1 VRTTFH
7 CGPAMIRARVFGVAA
22 LAAVSLGVGASS
34 AQASGRHGAPSSS
47 ARAFIDHIQWSASSP
62 ARGVQLLSATFSDP
76 ESHPSWTVT
85 IQAPAHSPFD
95 GSAELAEAGS
105 RAWAQQTEAALTAD
119 GLAPTATT
127 IQWPRYTD
135 DPRGVLGVRVRVG
148 EFASQADAA
157 TEAKALTADG
167 FAPLVEWEGF
177 DPQQPPDAELLH
189 AAIVDPRAFAGRVEA
204 IHGTAVASRAT
215 AAAQAQQVG
224 ALAAVNGG
232 FFTID
237 APLAPVAGV
246 PTGLG
251 VYDGK
256 LESLANS
263 ARADLVLDGRAP
275 ARIENLLSFAQVQAA
290 GASARVLGINRLP
303 GSNEDCGVPGFAP
316 TDEPRQGTICTG
328 SNDLVLFTPEFG
340 APLPTGTA
348 VQALLD
354 RSGRVVSIGT
364 GGGALPAGDSAL
376 QAIGT
381 DATWLTS
388 HLQVGRR
395 VAVQEQLRR
404 QDGGPFPLTAQ
415 TSIVSAAPIL
425 LRDGRVA
432 IDAFHE
438 GVFDPRDLNNYSF
451 SADRHGRTFAGV
463 DRRGR
468 LILATA
474 DGIPGVSEGLTLTE
488 EALLMRSLGAVDAM
502 NLDGGGST
510 SFVVNGQT
518 INHPSDATGARPV
531 GDSVVIVP

>member
-1 VRTTFH
+1 VRTTVP
-7 CGPAMIRARVFGVAA
+7 CGPALSRARILGAAAVAA
-22 LAAVSLGVGASS
+22 SALSVGVGV
-34 AQASGRHGAPSSS
+34 AQASARHGGPASGP
-47 ARAFIDHIQWSASSP
+47 RAFTHQIHWSVSSP
-62 ARGVQLLSATFSDP
+62 ARGVQLLNGTFSDP
-76 ESHPSWTVT
+76 AVHPSWTVT

-95 GSAELAEAGS
+95 GSLEVAEAGS
-105 RAWAQQTEAALTAD
+105 SAWAQQTEAALTAD
-119 GLAPTATT
+119 GFTPTART
-127 IQWPRYTD
+127 IHWPHYAD

-148 EFASQADAA
+148 EFATNAAA
-157 TEAKALTADG
+157 TAQAATLTADG
-167 FAPLVEWEGF
+167 FHPLVEWEGF

-189 AAIVDPRAFAGRVEA
+189 AAVVDPHAFAGRVEA

-237 APLAPVAGV
+237 APLAAVAGV

-263 ARADLVLDGRAP
+263 GRADLVLDGRAP
-275 ARIENLLSFAQVQAA
+275 ARIENLTSSAELRA
-290 GASARVLGINRLP
+290 GDATERILGINRLP

-348 VQALLD
+348 TQALLD
-354 RSGRVVSIGT
+354 RSGRVVAIGT
-364 GGGALPAGDSAL
+364 AGGSLPTGDSAL
-376 QAIGT
+376 QALGT
-381 DATWLTS
+381 DATWLAA
-388 HLQVGRR
+388 HLQVGQR
-395 VAVQEQLRR
+395 VVVDEQLRR
-404 QDGGPFPLTAQ
+404 LGGGPFTLTPQ
-415 TSIVSAAPIL
+415 TSIVSAAPVL
-425 LRDGRVA
+425 LRNGRID
-432 IDAFHE
+432 IDASRE

-451 SADRHGRTFAGV
+451 RADRHGRTFAGV

-468 LILATA
+468 LILVTA

-510 SFVVNGQT
+510 SFVVDGQT
-518 INHPSDATGARPV
+518 VNDPSDATGARPV

>member
-1 VRTTFH
+1 
-7 CGPAMIRARVFGVAA
+7 MSRACIFGAAA
-22 LAAVSLGVGASS
+22 LAAGALGVGAGT
-34 AQASGRHGAPSSS
+34 AQASARHGGPAPDPGV
-47 ARAFIDHIQWSASSP
+47 FIHEIHWSATSP
-62 ARGVQLLSATFSDP
+62 ARGVQLLNGTFSDP
-76 ESHPSWTVT
+76 AAHPSWTVT

-95 GSAELAEAGS
+95 GSLEVAEAGS
-105 RAWAQQTEAALTAD
+105 SAWAQETEAALTAD
-119 GLAPTATT
+119 GFTPTATA
-127 IQWPRYTD
+127 IDWPSYAD
-135 DPRGVLGVRVRVG
+135 DPRGFLGIRVRAG
-148 EFASQADAA
+148 EFATNAAA
-157 TEAKALTADG
+157 TVQAATLTADG
-167 FAPLVEWEGF
+167 FHPLVEWEGF
-177 DPQQPPDAELLH
+177 DPEHGPDAELLH
-189 AAIVDPRAFAGRVEA
+189 AAIVDPHVFAGRVEA
-204 IHGTAVASRAT
+204 IHGTAVAGRAT

-237 APLAPVAGV
+237 APLAAVAGV

-275 ARIENLLSFAQVQAA
+275 ARIENLTSSAQLRAG
-290 GASARVLGINRLP
+290 GASAPILGINRLP
-303 GSNEDCGVPGFAP
+303 GSNEDCGAPGFAP

-348 VQALLD
+348 TQALLD
-354 RSGRVVSIGT
+354 AGGRVVSIGAA
-364 GGGALPAGDSAL
+364 GGALPAGGSAL

-388 HLQVGRR
+388 HLEVGRR
-395 VAVQEQLRR
+395 IDVEEALHRLH
-404 QDGGPFPLTAQ
+404 GGPFPLTGQ

-425 LRDGRVA
+425 LRDGRTD
-432 IDAFHE
+432 IDAFRE

-468 LILATA
+468 LILVTA

-488 EALLMRSLGAVDAM
+488 EAELMRSLGAVDAM

>member
-1 VRTTFH
+1 VRTTSH
-7 CGPAMIRARVFGVAA
+7 CGPAMSRARIFGVAA
-22 LAAVSLGVGASS
+22 LAAGTLGVGTSAAHAS
-34 AQASGRHGAPSSS
+34 ARHGDAPAG
-47 ARAFIDHIQWSASSP
+47 ARAFIHQIHWSVSSP
-62 ARGVQLLSATFSDP
+62 ARGVQLSGSFSDP
-76 ESHPSWTVT
+76 EAHPSWTVT

-95 GSAELAEAGS
+95 GSAEVAEAGT
-105 RAWAQQTEAALTAD
+105 RAWAQQTEPALTAD
-119 GLAPTATT
+119 GFEPTATT
-127 IQWPRYTD
+127 IRWPHYTD
-135 DPRGVLGVRVRVG
+135 DPRGTLGVRVRVG
-148 EFASQADAA
+148 AFATQAAA
-157 TEAKALTADG
+157 TTEAITLTADG

-177 DPQQPPDAELLH
+177 DPQTPPDAEVLH
-189 AAIVDPRAFAGRVEA
+189 AAIVDPRTFAGRAEA

-237 APLAPVAGV
+237 APLSAVAGV

-251 VYDGK
+251 VYGGK
-256 LESLANS
+256 LESLANT

-275 ARIENLLSFAQVQAA
+275 ARIENLLSLAQLDA
-290 GASARVLGINRLP
+290 GGGSARILGINRLP

-316 TDEPRQGTICTG
+316 TDEPRQGTICNG

-354 RSGRVVSIGT
+354 RGGRVISIGAA
-364 GGGALPAGDSAL
+364 GGALPAGDSAL

-381 DATWLTS
+381 DATWLSS

-395 VAVQEQLRR
+395 AVVSEQLRR
-404 QDGGPFPLTAQ
+404 LGGGPVPLTPQ

-425 LRDGRVA
+425 LHDGRVA

-468 LILATA
+468 LILVTA
-474 DGIPGVSEGLTLTE
+474 DGIPGVSEGLSLTE

-531 GDSVVIVP
+531 GDGVVIVP